1 MSDLTKERQA
11 VELLKSSQS
20 AREWDASVDKIRRA
34 NGGYPRWWYKAVI
47 LPGIEGRQISKWSEE
62 SKVQIKTT

>member
-1 MSDLTKERQA
+1 MNDLTNEDQA

-20 AREWDASVDKIRRA
+20 ARDWDTNVDGIRQA

-47 LPGIEGRQISKWSEE
+47 LPGIEGQQISKWSEE